1 MRQTWRNILVLVAG
15 FAVLHMVFKGWVF
28 LAIAIPVLLLSA
40 LSGRMAVIIERGWLW
55 IGGRL
60 GAVNGAILLFLVH
73 SVLLTP
79 IALLSRIFGNDALHL
94 KRPEKSNWKEERHSY
109 GPDDLR
115 NPW

>member
-28 LAIAIPVLLLSA
+28 LVIAIAVLLLSA
-40 LSGRMAVIIERGWLW
+40 ASPRIAVGIERGWLW
-55 IGGRL
+55 LGGRL

-73 SVLLTP
+73 TFLLTP
-79 IALLSRIFGNDALHL
+79 IALLSRISGNDALRL
-94 KRPEKSNWKEERHSY
+94 KRPVKSNWKQEQHTY